1 VPPAARRAGTA
12 HARARA
18 KACNFNARSIDKP
31 PCETQSTC
39 KARADWL
46 YPLFSSLPQNM
57 ALMLSI
63 QAQGFSAGSAF
74 SAPGAVGVTAPF
86 GFFDP
91 LGLTKGLS
99 ESELQLRREAELAHG
114 RVAMV
119 GALGFLVQETF
130 HPIFPQVDGPA
141 INQLTAITTFSG
153 GQTAFAAMSMAIA
166 FAELNRARTGWID
179 PKDLVEAGPRLQVDY
194 SPGDLGF
201 DPIGAL
207 SRLASFCLASPCL
220 ATPRHALWLSL
231 TTAAELS
238 CFATFVYRRPQTQ
251 GRGRPGRDAKQG
263 D

>member
-1 VPPAARRAGTA
+1 
-12 HARARA
+12 
-18 KACNFNARSIDKP
+18 
-31 PCETQSTC
+31 
-39 KARADWL
+39 
-46 YPLFSSLPQNM
+46 M

-130 HPIFPQVDGPA
+130 HPIFPQIDGPA

-207 SRLASFCLASPCL
+207 SRLASFCLASPRLASPRL
-220 ATPRHALWLSL
+220 ATP
-231 TTAAELS
+231 
-238 CFATFVYRRPQTQ
+238 C
-251 GRGRPGRDAKQG
+251 G
-263 D
+263 

>member
-1 VPPAARRAGTA
+1 
-12 HARARA
+12 
-18 KACNFNARSIDKP
+18 
-31 PCETQSTC
+31 
-39 KARADWL
+39 
-46 YPLFSSLPQNM
+46 M
-57 ALMLSI
+57 ALILSI
-63 QAQGFSAGSAF
+63 SVQGFSAGSAF

-130 HPIFPQVDGPA
+130 HPIFPQVGGPA

-153 GQTAFAAMSMAIA
+153 GQTAFATMSMAIA

-179 PKDLVEAGPRLQVDY
+179 PKDLVEAGPRLQADY

-201 DPIGAL
+201 DPIGLKPKDAAGL
-207 SRLASFCLASPCL
+207 VAMQNKEINNGRLAMIGVAGMVGQ
-220 ATPRHALWLSL
+220 
-231 TTAAELS
+231 EL
-238 CFATFVYRRPQTQ
+238 VTQ
-251 GRGRPGRDAKQG
+251 HGIFGA
-263 D
+263 